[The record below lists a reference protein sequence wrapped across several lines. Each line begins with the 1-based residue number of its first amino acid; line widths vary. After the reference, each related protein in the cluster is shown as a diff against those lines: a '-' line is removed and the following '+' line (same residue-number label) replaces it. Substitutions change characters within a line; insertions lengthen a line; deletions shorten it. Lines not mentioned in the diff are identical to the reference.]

1 MAQFSFESYETLKKK
16 LISFLSPLFRN
27 NFLEKHSNKNLT
39 QEPKA
44 LSRALSKLEKSQ
56 ANQNSIYKFE
66 GQQEGWIC
74 LSSSNTDITSQS
86 RLLDPSFVP
95 RFESKK

>member
-1 MAQFSFESYETLKKK
+1 MLRKISFFQAHIESFSTRQGLTLMAQFSFESYETLKKK

-66 GQQEGWIC
+66 GQQEG
-74 LSSSNTDITSQS
+74 
-86 RLLDPSFVP
+86 
-95 RFESKK
+95 